1 MDQTIHTTC
10 RDAAERRF
18 PVLSKTKGRRALGRR
33 TRITDAVYLDYD
45 AFCRDVRRGV
55 SGYDAADRPAPS
67 AVTSDDIAPRGKYVD
82 SLLYLHAKRVCGYAD
97 SYLRTRRVLIPE
109 WCRIK
114 DDQILREH
122 NGAVIYTCPELAAEN
137 DMYSLVESGVNSGG
151 SLTRGCIR
159 CARNRMYNMRTALDM
174 KNYFD
179 DAANCWKARTQTM
192 WEWVY
197 GFRRGVG
204 PAKVK

>member
-18 PVLSKTKGRRALGRR
+18 SVLSRTKGRTALGRR
-33 TRITDAVYLDYD
+33 TRITDAVYLDND
-45 AFCRDVRRGV
+45 AFSRDVRHGV
-55 SGYDAADRPAPS
+55 SGYDAADRTAPS
-67 AVTSDDIAPRGKYVD
+67 AVTSDDAPR
-82 SLLYLHAKRVCGYAD
+82 GYAD
-97 SYLRTRRVLIPE
+97 SYLRVRRVLIPE

-192 WEWVY
+192 WNWVY

>member
-18 PVLSKTKGRRALGRR
+18 SVLSGTKGRTAPGRR
-33 TRITDAVYLDYD
+33 TRITDAVYLDND
-45 AFCRDVRRGV
+45 AFSRDVRRGV
-55 SGYDAADRPAPS
+55 SEYDAADRPAPS
-67 AVTSDDIAPRGKYVD
+67 AVTSDDAPR
-82 SLLYLHAKRVCGYAD
+82 GYAD
-97 SYLRTRRVLIPE
+97 SYLRVRRVLIPE

-159 CARNRMYNMRTALDM
+159 CARNCMYNMRTALDM

-179 DAANCWKARTQTM
+179 DAANGWKARTQTM
-192 WEWVY
+192 WSWVY

-204 PAKVK
+204 SAKVK

>member
-18 PVLSKTKGRRALGRR
+18 SVLSRTKGRTAPGRR
-33 TRITDAVYLDYD
+33 TRITDAVYFDYD
-45 AFCRDVRRGV
+45 AFSRDV
-55 SGYDAADRPAPS
+55 SGYDAADRPARTAP
-67 AVTSDDIAPRGKYVD
+67 APDDASRRYG
-82 SLLYLHAKRVCGYAD
+82 SRYAD
-97 SYLRTRRVLIPE
+97 PSYLRTRRVLIPE
-109 WCRIK
+109 WCGVK

-137 DMYSLVESGVNSGG
+137 DMCSLVESGVNSGG
-151 SLTRGCIR
+151 SLTRGCIC

-179 DAANCWKARTQTM
+179 DAANCWKTRTQTM
-192 WEWVY
+192 WKWVY

>member
-18 PVLSKTKGRRALGRR
+18 SVLSGTKGRTALGRR
-33 TRITDAVYLDYD
+33 TRITDAVYLDND
-45 AFCRDVRRGV
+45 AFSRDVRRGV
-55 SGYDAADRPAPS
+55 SGYDTADRTAPS
-67 AVTSDDIAPRGKYVD
+67 AVTSDDAPRGYAD
-82 SLLYLHAKRVCGYAD
+82 WYAD
-97 SYLRTRRVLIPE
+97 SYLDSYLRVRRVLIPE

-192 WEWVY
+192 WNWVY

>member
-1 MDQTIHTTC
+1 MDQTIHTTY
-10 RDAAERRF
+10 RDAAEQRF
-18 PVLSKTKGRRALGRR
+18 SVLSRTKGRTAPGRR
-33 TRITDAVYLDYD
+33 TRITDAVYLDND
-45 AFCRDVRRGV
+45 AFSRDVRRGI
-55 SGYDAADRPAPS
+55 SRYDAADRTAPS
-67 AVTSDDIAPRGKYVD
+67 AVTSDDAPR
-82 SLLYLHAKRVCGYAD
+82 GYAD
-97 SYLRTRRVLIPE
+97 SYLRVRRVLIPE

-137 DMYSLVESGVNSGG
+137 DMFSLVKSGVNSGG
-151 SLTRGCIR
+151 SLTRGCIC

-179 DAANCWKARTQTM
+179 DAANGWKARTRTM

>member
-1 MDQTIHTTC
+1 M
-10 RDAAERRF
+10 
-18 PVLSKTKGRRALGRR
+18 LSRTKGRTAPGRR
-33 TRITDAVYLDYD
+33 TRITDAVYRDND
-45 AFCRDVRRGV
+45 AFSRGV
-55 SGYDAADRPAPS
+55 FE
-67 AVTSDDIAPRGKYVD
+67 
-82 SLLYLHAKRVCGYAD
+82 YAD
-97 SYLRTRRVLIPE
+97 SYLRARRVLIPE

-137 DMYSLVESGVNSGG
+137 DMFSLVESGVNSGG

-179 DAANCWKARTQTM
+179 DAANCWKARTRTM

>member
-18 PVLSKTKGRRALGRR
+18 SVLSKTKGRRALGRR

-45 AFCRDVRRGV
+45 AFSRDVRRGV
-55 SGYDAADRPAPS
+55 SWYDAADRPAPS
-67 AVTSDDIAPRGKYVD
+67 AVTSDDAPRGYAD
-82 SLLYLHAKRVCGYAD
+82 SYLHARRVCGYAD
-97 SYLRTRRVLIPE
+97 PYLRARRVLIPE
-109 WCRIK
+109 WCGVK

-179 DAANCWKARTQTM
+179 DAANCWKTRTQTM
-192 WEWVY
+192 WKWVY

>member
-18 PVLSKTKGRRALGRR
+18 SVLSRTKGRRALGRR
-33 TRITDAVYLDYD
+33 TRITDAVYFDYG
-45 AFCRDVRRGV
+45 AFSRDV
-55 SGYDAADRPAPS
+55 SGYDAAARPARTAP
-67 AVTSDDIAPRGKYVD
+67 APDDASRRYG
-82 SLLYLHAKRVCGYAD
+82 SRYAD
-97 SYLRTRRVLIPE
+97 PSYLRTRRVLIPE
-109 WCRIK
+109 WCGVK

-137 DMYSLVESGVNSGG
+137 DMCSLVESGVNSGG

>member
-18 PVLSKTKGRRALGRR
+18 SVLSRTKGRTALGRR
-33 TRITDAVYLDYD
+33 TRITDAVYLDND
-45 AFCRDVRRGV
+45 AFSRDVRRGV

-67 AVTSDDIAPRGKYVD
+67 AVTSDDAPRW
-82 SLLYLHAKRVCGYAD
+82 YAD
-97 SYLRTRRVLIPE
+97 SYLDSYLRVRRVLIPE

-159 CARNRMYNMRTALDM
+159 CARNSMYNMRTALDM

-179 DAANCWKARTQTM
+179 DAANCWKARTRTM

>member
-18 PVLSKTKGRRALGRR
+18 SVLSGTKGRTAPGRR
-33 TRITDAVYLDYD
+33 TRITDAVYLDND
-45 AFCRDVRRGV
+45 AFSRDVRRGV

-67 AVTSDDIAPRGKYVD
+67 AVTSDDAPR
-82 SLLYLHAKRVCGYAD
+82 GYAD
-97 SYLRTRRVLIPE
+97 SYLRVRRVLIPE

>member
-1 MDQTIHTTC
+1 MDQTIHTTY

-18 PVLSKTKGRRALGRR
+18 SVLSRTKGRTAPGRR
-33 TRITDAVYLDYD
+33 TRITDAVYRDND
-45 AFCRDVRRGV
+45 AFSRGV
-55 SGYDAADRPAPS
+55 FE
-67 AVTSDDIAPRGKYVD
+67 
-82 SLLYLHAKRVCGYAD
+82 YAD
-97 SYLRTRRVLIPE
+97 SYLRARRELIPE

-114 DDQILREH
+114 VEQMLRED

-137 DMYSLVESGVNSGG
+137 DMFSLVESGVNSGG
-151 SLTRGCIR
+151 SLTRGCIC
-159 CARNRMYNMRTALDM
+159 CARNSMYNMRTALDM

-179 DAANCWKARTQTM
+179 DAANGWKARTQTM
-192 WEWVY
+192 WKWVY

>member
-18 PVLSKTKGRRALGRR
+18 SVLSRTKGRTALGRR
-33 TRITDAVYLDYD
+33 TRITDAVYLDND
-45 AFCRDVRRGV
+45 AFSRDVRRGV
-55 SGYDAADRPAPS
+55 SGYDTADRTAPS
-67 AVTSDDIAPRGKYVD
+67 AGTSDDAPR
-82 SLLYLHAKRVCGYAD
+82 GYAD
-97 SYLRTRRVLIPE
+97 SYLRVRRVLIPE

-179 DAANCWKARTQTM
+179 DAANGWKARTQTM
-192 WEWVY
+192 WNWVY

>member
-10 RDAAERRF
+10 QDAAERRF
-18 PVLSKTKGRRALGRR
+18 SVLSRTKGRTALGRR
-33 TRITDAVYLDYD
+33 TRITDAVYFDYD
-45 AFCRDVRRGV
+45 AFSRDVF
-55 SGYDAADRPAPS
+55 GYDAAD
-67 AVTSDDIAPRGKYVD
+67 DAPRVYTD
-82 SLLYLHAKRVCGYAD
+82 SR
-97 SYLRTRRVLIPE
+97 YLRARRVLIPE

-114 DDQILREH
+114 DNQILREH

-159 CARNRMYNMRTALDM
+159 CAHNCMYNMRTALDM

-179 DAANCWKARTQTM
+179 DAVNCWKTRTQTM
-192 WEWVY
+192 WKWVY

>member
-1 MDQTIHTTC
+1 MEQTIHTTC
-10 RDAAERRF
+10 RAAAERRF
-18 PVLSKTKGRRALGRR
+18 SVLSRMKGRTAPGRR
-33 TRITDAVYLDYD
+33 TRITDAVYRDND
-45 AFCRDVRRGV
+45 AFSRDVRRGV

-67 AVTSDDIAPRGKYVD
+67 AVTSDDAPR
-82 SLLYLHAKRVCGYAD
+82 GYAD
-97 SYLRTRRVLIPE
+97 SYLRVRRVLIPE

-114 DDQILREH
+114 DDQIPREH

-192 WEWVY
+192 WNWVY

>member
-18 PVLSKTKGRRALGRR
+18 SVLSKTKGRRAPGRR
-33 TRITDAVYLDYD
+33 TRITDAVYFDYG
-45 AFCRDVRRGV
+45 AFSRDV
-55 SGYDAADRPAPS
+55 SGYDAASRPARTAP
-67 AVTSDDIAPRGKYVD
+67 APDDASRRYG
-82 SLLYLHAKRVCGYAD
+82 SRYAD
-97 SYLRTRRVLIPE
+97 PSYLRVRRVLIPE
-109 WCRIK
+109 WCGVK

-137 DMYSLVESGVNSGG
+137 DMCSLVESGVNSGG
-151 SLTRGCIR
+151 SLTRGCIC
-159 CARNRMYNMRTALDM
+159 CARNRMYNMRTALNM

-179 DAANCWKARTQTM
+179 DTAAPWNARTQAM
-192 WEWVY
+192 WELLY
-197 GFRRGVG
+197 GIRRGVG

>member
-1 MDQTIHTTC
+1 MDQTIHTIC

-18 PVLSKTKGRRALGRR
+18 SVLSGTKGRTALGRR
-33 TRITDAVYLDYD
+33 TRITDAVYLDND
-45 AFCRDVRRGV
+45 AFSRDVRRGV
-55 SGYDAADRPAPS
+55 SGYDAADRTAPS
-67 AVTSDDIAPRGKYVD
+67 AVTSDNAPR
-82 SLLYLHAKRVCGYAD
+82 GYAD
-97 SYLRTRRVLIPE
+97 SYLRVRQVLIPE

-122 NGAVIYTCPELAAEN
+122 NGAVIYTCPQLAAEN

-179 DAANCWKARTQTM
+179 DAANGWKARTQTM
-192 WEWVY
+192 WSWVY
-197 GFRRGVG
+197 GFSRGVG

>member
-18 PVLSKTKGRRALGRR
+18 SVLSGTKGRTAPGRR
-33 TRITDAVYLDYD
+33 TRITDAVYLDND
-45 AFCRDVRRGV
+45 AFSRDVRRGDSV
-55 SGYDAADRPAPS
+55 YDAADRPAPS
-67 AVTSDDIAPRGKYVD
+67 AVAADNAPRVG
-82 SLLYLHAKRVCGYAD
+82 AD
-97 SYLRTRRVLIPE
+97 SYLRVRRVLIPE

-159 CARNRMYNMRTALDM
+159 CARNSMYNMRTALDM

>member
-18 PVLSKTKGRRALGRR
+18 SVLSRTKGRTAPGRR
-33 TRITDAVYLDYD
+33 TRITDAVYLDND
-45 AFCRDVRRGV
+45 AFSRDVRRGV
-55 SGYDAADRPAPS
+55 SGYDAADRTAPS
-67 AVTSDDIAPRGKYVD
+67 AVTSDDAPR
-82 SLLYLHAKRVCGYAD
+82 GYAD
-97 SYLRTRRVLIPE
+97 SYLRVRRVLIPE

-192 WEWVY
+192 WNWVY

>member
-18 PVLSKTKGRRALGRR
+18 SVLSGTKGRTALGRR
-33 TRITDAVYLDYD
+33 TRSTDAVYLDND
-45 AFCRDVRRGV
+45 AFSRDVRRGV

-67 AVTSDDIAPRGKYVD
+67 PVTSDDAPR
-82 SLLYLHAKRVCGYAD
+82 GYAD
-97 SYLRTRRVLIPE
+97 SYLRARRVLIPE

-137 DMYSLVESGVNSGG
+137 DMFSLVESGVNSGG

-159 CARNRMYNMRTALDM
+159 CARNSMYNMRTALDM

-179 DAANCWKARTQTM
+179 DAANGWKARMRTM

>member
-1 MDQTIHTTC
+1 MGRMDQTIHTIC

-18 PVLSKTKGRRALGRR
+18 SELSRTKGRKALGRR
-33 TRITDAVYLDYD
+33 TRITDAVYFSHD
-45 AFCRDVRRGV
+45 AFSFEAFGH
-55 SGYDAADRPAPS
+55 AAGDRTARL
-67 AVTSDDIAPRGKYVD
+67 TSDGPDAAPRGYE
-82 SLLYLHAKRVCGYAD
+82 D
-97 SYLRTRRVLIPE
+97 SYLRMRRVLIPE
-109 WCRIK
+109 WCRIN

-159 CARNRMYNMRTALDM
+159 CGRSRMYNMRAASDM
-174 KNYFD
+174 KCYFD
-179 DAANCWKARTQTM
+179 DAPGGTARRALDELM
-192 WEWVY
+192 Y
-197 GFRRGVG
+197 GIRRGVS

>member
-18 PVLSKTKGRRALGRR
+18 SVLSGTKGRTAPGRR
-33 TRITDAVYLDYD
+33 TRITDAVYLDND
-45 AFCRDVRRGV
+45 AFSRDVRRGV
-55 SGYDAADRPAPS
+55 YGYDAADRPAPS
-67 AVTSDDIAPRGKYVD
+67 AVAADNAPRVG
-82 SLLYLHAKRVCGYAD
+82 AD
-97 SYLRTRRVLIPE
+97 SYLRVRRVLIPE

-159 CARNRMYNMRTALDM
+159 CGRSRMYNMRTALDM

>member
-1 MDQTIHTTC
+1 MDQTIHTTY
-10 RDAAERRF
+10 RDAAEQRF
-18 PVLSKTKGRRALGRR
+18 SVLSRTKGRTAPGRR
-33 TRITDAVYLDYD
+33 TRITDAVYRDND
-45 AFCRDVRRGV
+45 AFSRDVRRGV
-55 SGYDAADRPAPS
+55 FGYDAATSAPS
-67 AVTSDDIAPRGKYVD
+67 AVTSDDVPR
-82 SLLYLHAKRVCGYAD
+82 GYAD
-97 SYLRTRRVLIPE
+97 SYLDSYLRVRRVLIPE

-114 DDQILREH
+114 NDQILREH

-137 DMYSLVESGVNSGG
+137 DMFSLVESGVNSGG

-159 CARNRMYNMRTALDM
+159 CARNCMYNMRTALDM

-192 WEWVY
+192 WKWVY

>member
-18 PVLSKTKGRRALGRR
+18 SVLSGTKGRTALGRR
-33 TRITDAVYLDYD
+33 TRITDAVYLDND
-45 AFCRDVRRGV
+45 AFSRDVRRGV

-67 AVTSDDIAPRGKYVD
+67 PVTSDDAPR
-82 SLLYLHAKRVCGYAD
+82 GYAD
-97 SYLRTRRVLIPE
+97 SYLRARRVLIPE

-137 DMYSLVESGVNSGG
+137 DMFSLVESGVNSGG

-159 CARNRMYNMRTALDM
+159 CARNSMYNMRTALDM

-179 DAANCWKARTQTM
+179 DAANGWKARTRTM

>member
-1 MDQTIHTTC
+1 MDQTIHITC

-18 PVLSKTKGRRALGRR
+18 SVLAGTKGRTALGRR
-33 TRITDAVYLDYD
+33 TRITDAVYLDND
-45 AFCRDVRRGV
+45 AFSRDVRRGV
-55 SGYDAADRPAPS
+55 SGYDAADRTAPS
-67 AVTSDDIAPRGKYVD
+67 AVTSDDAPR
-82 SLLYLHAKRVCGYAD
+82 GYAD
-97 SYLRTRRVLIPE
+97 SYLRVRRVLIPE

-179 DAANCWKARTQTM
+179 DVANGWKARTQTM
-192 WEWVY
+192 WSWVY

>member
-18 PVLSKTKGRRALGRR
+18 SVLSRTKGRTALGRR
-33 TRITDAVYLDYD
+33 TRITDAVYLDND
-45 AFCRDVRRGV
+45 AFSCDVRRGV
-55 SGYDAADRPAPS
+55 SGYDDAADRPAPS
-67 AVTSDDIAPRGKYVD
+67 AVTSDDAPRW
-82 SLLYLHAKRVCGYAD
+82 YAD
-97 SYLRTRRVLIPE
+97 SYLDSYLRVRRVLIPE

-179 DAANCWKARTQTM
+179 DAANCWKTRTQTM
-192 WEWVY
+192 WNWVY

>member
-10 RDAAERRF
+10 RDAAEQRF
-18 PVLSKTKGRRALGRR
+18 SVLSRTKGRTAPGRR
-33 TRITDAVYLDYD
+33 TRITDAVYRDND
-45 AFCRDVRRGV
+45 AFSRDVRRGV
-55 SGYDAADRPAPS
+55 SGYDAADRTAPS
-67 AVTSDDIAPRGKYVD
+67 AVTSDDAPR
-82 SLLYLHAKRVCGYAD
+82 GYAD
-97 SYLRTRRVLIPE
+97 SYLRVRRVLIPE

-192 WEWVY
+192 WNWVY